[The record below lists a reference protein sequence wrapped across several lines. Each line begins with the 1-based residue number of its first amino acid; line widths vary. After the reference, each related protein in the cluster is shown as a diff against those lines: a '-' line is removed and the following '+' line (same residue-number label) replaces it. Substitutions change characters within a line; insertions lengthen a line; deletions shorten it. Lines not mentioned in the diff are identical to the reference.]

1 VTLPPVFKVR
11 GSLILLLEFYLY
23 LFFFRLLY
31 QSLGVLNEHFT
42 THSQEDAVE
51 FLTEFFS
58 ALREEFTR
66 LCNNEVCTTP
76 AGNCQQKHNIITND
90 MNSCQQDQS
99 DTYIEQ
105 KNPVDENIIFKLKE
119 NHSCVM

>member
-1 VTLPPVFKVR
+1 MYCLAFIYT
-11 GSLILLLEFYLY
+11 S
-23 LFFFRLLY
+23 FFRLLY

-58 ALREEFTR
+58 ALRDEFNR
-66 LCNNEVCTTP
+66 LMHNNKIHASRP
-76 AGNCQQKHNIITND
+76 NKCQSKHTSNITNVVND
-90 MNSCQQDQS
+90 CQQDESNIYNQL
-99 DTYIEQ
+99 

-119 NHSCVM
+119 SHSCMM